1 MHLNMGQRSAD
12 PDGAQTFDLS
22 IPPTRRI
29 GAIVRRAL
37 EDLDL
42 PQETLEE
49 AQLLASELV
58 SNSIRHAG
66 LSRFDEVRI
75 TARVS
80 GNTLRVDVYDRSQTE
95 LQPLAGSIRPAPGA
109 ESGWGLYLVDH
120 IASRWGSMPGRY
132 WFQLDVSGERARN

>member
-1 MHLNMGQRSAD
+1 MERRNAEPAGSQA
-12 PDGAQTFDLS
+12 FELS
-22 IPPTRRI
+22 LPPTRRI
-29 GAIVRRAL
+29 GAEVRRAL

-42 PQETLEE
+42 PKDALEE

-66 LSRFDEVRI
+66 LSRFDEIRI
-75 TARVS
+75 TAAVS
-80 GNTLRVDVYDRSQTE
+80 GNTLRVDVFDRSKGE
-95 LQPLAGSIRPAPGA
+95 LQPLAGSIRPAPGS

-132 WFQLDVSGERARN
+132 WFQLDISGGRARN

>member
-1 MHLNMGQRSAD
+1 MKGRRANPNEAHS
-12 PDGAQTFDLS
+12 FDLS
-22 IPPTRRI
+22 LPPSRRI
-29 GAIVRRAL
+29 AALVRRAL

-42 PQETLEE
+42 PQTALEE

-75 TARVS
+75 KAAVS
-80 GNTLRVDVYDRSQTE
+80 GTTLRVDVFDGSKTA
-95 LQPLAGSIRPAPGA
+95 LQPLAGAIRPAPGA

-120 IASRWGSMPGRY
+120 IATRWGSMPGRY
-132 WFQLDVSGERARN
+132 WFQLDVSEGRSYN

>member
-1 MHLNMGQRSAD
+1 MGQRSVES
-12 PDGAQTFDLS
+12 DGSQTFDISL
-22 IPPTRRI
+22 PPTRRL
-29 GAIVRRAL
+29 GALVRRAL

-42 PQETLEE
+42 PQTALEE

-66 LSRFDEVRI
+66 LSRFDEVRV
-75 TARVS
+75 TAAVS
-80 GNTLRVDVYDRSQTE
+80 GTTLRVDVFDRSNGK
-95 LQPLAGSIRPAPGA
+95 LNPLAGSIRPAPGS

-132 WFQLDVSGERARN
+132 WFQLDLSGKHARN

>member
-1 MHLNMGQRSAD
+1 MGRRSAE
-12 PDGAQTFDLS
+12 PDGSQTIDLTL
-22 IPPTRRI
+22 PPTRQI
-29 GAIVRRAL
+29 GSIVRRAL

-42 PQETLEE
+42 PQEALEE

-66 LSRFDEVRI
+66 LSRFDEVRV
-75 TARVS
+75 TASLS
-80 GNTLRVDVYDRSQTE
+80 GTTLRVDVYDRSTGK
-95 LQPLAGSIRPAPGA
+95 LQPLAGSIRPAPGS

-132 WFQLDVSGERARN
+132 WFQLDVSGGSARN